1 MCLLIHGKETACQCR
16 RCKRCEF
23 NPWVGQTPW
32 RRAGNSLQ
40 FSCLE
45 NHMDGGAWQATLHSV
60 AKSWTQLKQL
70 SMQAHIHMWEGN
82 LYNIICWLLE
92 PKSDIFLSEG

>member
-1 MCLLIHGKETACQCR
+1 
-16 RCKRCEF
+16 
-23 NPWVGQTPW
+23 
-32 RRAGNSLQ
+32 
-40 FSCLE
+40 
-45 NHMDGGAWQATLHSV
+45 MDGGAWQATLHSV

>member
-1 MCLLIHGKETACQCR
+1 
-16 RCKRCEF
+16 
-23 NPWVGQTPW
+23 
-32 RRAGNSLQ
+32 
-40 FSCLE
+40 
-45 NHMDGGAWQATLHSV
+45 MDGGAWQATLHSV

-70 SMQAHIHMWEGN
+70 SMQAHIHTWEGN